1 VQDSARRLILWP
13 RSTTNNALF
22 SLSAGKISSSV
33 MKGSSGCI
41 GGQPGGELVLFDDC
55 AAAAEAGAITS
66 NFTWTEGGHMMS
78 GGYCVTA
85 DLNGTHSGGGRRT
98 GDGAF
103 LFNVV
108 EDPTEQTNLIN
119 ASAQVE
125 RVATMAHT
133 LQVSPVMTCGNVSF
147 P

>member
-1 VQDSARRLILWP
+1 MEQRTIAFLEDMLNVYLSLRRTLYNHSLGKRYTKIYIGKRYCRL
-13 RSTTNNALF
+13 RSTLNPMPDFLNPYRPNTCF
-22 SLSAGKISSSV
+22 SL
-33 MKGSSGCI
+33 
-41 GGQPGGELVLFDDC
+41 
-55 AAAAEAGAITS
+55 
-66 NFTWTEGGHMMS
+66 
-78 GGYCVTA
+78 
-85 DLNGTHSGGGRRT
+85 GGRRT